1 MLSNGPTSILGSFLP
16 ARESLTTAVAGSEGR
31 ERGSPRDQL
40 RRFLPGVDGRV
51 YSSVYYRSDK
61 QGELTMAEPSSSRD
75 QLAAKISSL
84 SDLEVTEL
92 LDYIKIMETM
102 RAQLSSPGL
111 FEDEVASLLVS
122 AAGFRSVEIA
132 AAQRARRRASSESS
146 ASTLSTTY
154 LA

>member
-1 MLSNGPTSILGSFLP
+1 
-16 ARESLTTAVAGSEGR
+16 
-31 ERGSPRDQL
+31 
-40 RRFLPGVDGRV
+40 
-51 YSSVYYRSDK
+51 
-61 QGELTMAEPSSSRD
+61 MAEPSSARD

-132 AAQRARRRASSESS
+132 AAQRARRRATSESA

>member
-1 MLSNGPTSILGSFLP
+1 
-16 ARESLTTAVAGSEGR
+16 
-31 ERGSPRDQL
+31 
-40 RRFLPGVDGRV
+40 
-51 YSSVYYRSDK
+51 
-61 QGELTMAEPSSSRD
+61 MAEPSSSRD

-146 ASTLSTTY
+146 SSTLSTTY